1 LTPFC
6 FLPILIQKKIMWV
19 IVKMI
24 KHHTGIELP
33 VILVDSHSEI
43 MSFDTEEEALKMKEI
58 FEINSDSGH
67 KYLIKKQ

>member
-1 LTPFC
+1 
-6 FLPILIQKKIMWV
+6 
-19 IVKMI
+19 MI
-24 KHHTGIELP
+24 KHHTGIVLP

>member
-1 LTPFC
+1 
-6 FLPILIQKKIMWV
+6 MWV

>member
-1 LTPFC
+1 
-6 FLPILIQKKIMWV
+6 MWV

-24 KHHTGIELP
+24 KHHTGIVLP